1 MIQEQETI
9 TLYDAIKEMRIL
21 SAGDQSFSFSHSTW
35 DQDKQQ
41 CNGIRHVNKGILRP
55 ACSKDEI
62 KDADLK
68 IFYKDLDNLE
78 NRNCWQPLLMFF
90 NGKKCILN

>member
-9 TLYDAIKEMRIL
+9 TLYDAIKEMRQL
-21 SAGDQSFSFSHSTW
+21 SSADKSFSFSHSTW

-41 CNGIRHVNKGILRP
+41 CNGIRHVNKAILRP
-55 ACSKDEI
+55 AGRNDEI

-68 IFYKDLDNLE
+68 LFYKDLDNLE